1 MNKEYNR
8 FQRFLFTLIYLAMV
22 FLLTNIIA
30 TVIEVDF
37 NLVEQILLVIGIASA
52 VKFFVQHPLFFIVFF
67 TLGFLILFFIDR
79 YTTPL
84 FLPIASRMGPLFSN
98 LFQNLKGQEV
108 ILSENLPIVYLLL
121 VTLVSFY
128 SSLVIY
134 AIRKVSLLLPFY
146 LSILLIYWY
155 TFVDKAF
162 NVITLF
168 LLLFLILLGFRSYQN
183 TNLKGPKVLNRWLI
197 TSISYSIIIIAIASM
212 IPKTNNYL
220 KWPYLQ
226 RKVYN
231 RFPVVEELRYYKEY
245 NRETA
250 SAELFNF
257 STTGFSGEDSELGG
271 PLIQT
276 EKEIMKVESDQPVYL
291 RGNTKHYYTGRNW
304 EEVNLDYGNTP
315 LPTYGIGDRFNFI
328 SPEEE
333 DLLFNWK
340 YLTVTFD
347 AFSSQTIFTPYMPI
361 KVNMNKKG
369 KVFHGLDD
377 IISTD
382 DGIYKDESYLV
393 EYLQPLPYE
402 KSIEAGAN
410 RSKDMLSNTDSIY
423 LQVPDESITERTRQ
437 LTDSLVNE
445 GDSDYEKSIK
455 IQDYL
460 RNNYK
465 YELDVKEVP
474 EGQEFIDHFLF
485 EEQEGYCTYYASSM
499 AVMLRLQGIPTRYVE
514 GYIANEEMEDGRYQ
528 VRQKHAHTW
537 VEAFIEPVG
546 WMRFEPTAAYDDP
559 TESGTQEETEEDEPF
574 EEEMVPE
581 KDNLP
586 DTPDENIETDLEDE
600 DLETSSKEKNQKDN
614 RWTIV
619 TISIIGIFSLLIL
632 IRILWKYTKYRRKNR
647 EFQSLDDKY
656 KIIFLYDDIVQILA
670 LLGFPAK
677 TGETHFEYANRI
689 SYKFRNLKGYGVK
702 NITDRFVELKYS
714 DREVESDDIK
724 AFLEYKTLLDKRLR
738 NHLGRWK
745 YFYRKYINIYFS
757 RKDSIP

>member
-1 MNKEYNR
+1 MNKEYSR
-8 FQRFLFTLIYLAMV
+8 LQKFLFTLIYLAMV

-37 NLVEQILLVIGIASA
+37 NLVEQILLVIAIAST

-79 YTTPL
+79 YSTPL
-84 FLPIASRMGPLFSN
+84 FLPIASRIGPLFSN

-134 AIRKVSLLLPFY
+134 AIKKVSLLLPFY

-212 IPKTNNYL
+212 IPKTNNYI

-271 PLIQT
+271 PLVQT
-276 EKEIMKVESDQPVYL
+276 EKEVMKVASDGPVYL
-291 RGNTKHYYTGRNW
+291 RGNTKHYYTGRSW

-315 LPTYGIGDRFNFI
+315 LPTHGIGDRFNFI

-333 DLLFNWK
+333 DTLFNWK
-340 YLTVTFD
+340 YITVTFD
-347 AFSSQTIFTPYMPI
+347 SFSSQTIFTPYMPI
-361 KVNMNKKG
+361 RVNMNKEG
-369 KVFHGLDD
+369 KVFHAIDD

-393 EYLQPLPYE
+393 EYLEPLPYE

-410 RSKDMLSNTDSIY
+410 RSEDMLSNTDSIY
-423 LQVPDESITERTRQ
+423 LQVPDESITERTRE
-437 LTDSLVNE
+437 LTDSLVSE
-445 GDSDYEKSIK
+445 GDNDYEKAIK
-455 IQDYL
+455 IQDHL

-465 YELDVKEVP
+465 YELDVNEVP
-474 EGQEFIDHFLF
+474 ESQEFIDHFLF

-514 GYIANEEMEDGRYQ
+514 GYIANEKMKDGRYQ

-546 WMRFEPTAAYDDP
+546 WMRFEPTAAYDSTGPRVD
-559 TESGTQEETEEDEPF
+559 EEIDEEEPF

-581 KDNLP
+581 KDNIP
-586 DTPDENIETDLEDE
+586 DVPDENIETDLEDE
-600 DLETSSKEKNQKDN
+600 AVEDTGAEEDQKNN
-614 RWTIV
+614 IWTII
-619 TISIIGIFSLLIL
+619 TISIVSIFALLIL
-632 IRILWKYTKYRRKNR
+632 IRIIWRYSKYRRKDR
-647 EFQSLDDKY
+647 DFQSLDGKN
-656 KIIFLYDDIVQILA
+656 KIIFLYSDIVNILA
-670 LLGFPAK
+670 LLGFPER
-677 TGETHFEYANRI
+677 TGETHFEYADRI
-689 SYKFRNLKGYGVK
+689 SYKFRDLKGYGIK
-702 NITDRFVELKYS
+702 NITQVFVELKYS
-714 DREVESDDIK
+714 DREVENEDIED
-724 AFLEYKTLLDKRLR
+724 FLEYKALLDKRLR
-738 NHLGRWK
+738 NHLGKWN